1 MGLLVCLLYKN
12 CLSCEI
18 NVNHFQV
25 LLQLIG
31 GKPNTEDNL
40 SNLSIM
46 II

>member
-31 GKPNTEDNL
+31 GKLDTVL

-46 II
+46 KI

>member
-18 NVNHFQV
+18 NMNHFQV

-31 GKPNTEDNL
+31 GKLDTEDNV

-46 II
+46 KI